1 MSRLANPEENVSI
14 GRRLAGVREHR
25 HLTQTE
31 FAERLALSP
40 RAYQNYERGE
50 REIPAAVL
58 KTLYEIFGVDPL
70 WVLTG
75 PSWTPPDGPPPP
87 NLDVLEAVVVAVEK
101 HLTRSQRKLAPAKKA
116 RLIKVLYLHFRDKA
130 AVDEKH
136 VGEMIQLTA

>member
-58 KTLYEIFGVDPL
+58 GFSQPLCRLTCSQISARKGGLRQPFPLSYCHRPHRLFDKTSSRV
-70 WVLTG
+70 
-75 PSWTPPDGPPPP
+75 
-87 NLDVLEAVVVAVEK
+87 
-101 HLTRSQRKLAPAKKA
+101 
-116 RLIKVLYLHFRDKA
+116 
-130 AVDEKH
+130 
-136 VGEMIQLTA
+136 